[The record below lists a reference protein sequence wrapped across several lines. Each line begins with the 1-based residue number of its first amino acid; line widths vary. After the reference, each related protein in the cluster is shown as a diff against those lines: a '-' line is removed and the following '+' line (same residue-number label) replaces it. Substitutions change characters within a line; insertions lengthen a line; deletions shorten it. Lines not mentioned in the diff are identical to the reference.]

1 MNFTL
6 YYLREF
12 SKLIINM
19 KVKIKSY
26 LEHKHKLKQLLLD
39 LWVHPYS
46 ARTRWWARFFVYPFI
61 IKRGKGSIIRK
72 NARLDLNV
80 SKKLYIGKRSIIE
93 HNVILNNGVG
103 DIIIGDDTMITS
115 MGMILGPVEIGS
127 NVVSGIG
134 TQILGLTHNYEDI
147 EVPIKNQGVK
157 GTKIIIEDDVWI
169 GGNSVILQ
177 GITIGTHSLIAAG
190 SVVTKDIE
198 PYTIVAGNPAKP
210 IKRYD
215 FELKTWIKVK

>member
-26 LEHKHKLKQLLLD
+26 LEHKHKLKQFLLD

-134 TQILGLTHNYEDI
+134 TQILGLTHNYDDI
-147 EVPIKNQGVK
+147 DTPIKDQGVK
-157 GTKIIIEDDVWI
+157 GTKVIIADDVWI

-177 GITIGTHSLIAAG
+177 GITIGTHSLVAAG
-190 SVVTKDIE
+190 SVVTKDVD

-215 FELKTWIKVK
+215 FELKTWIKAN